1 MGDFSMRKELKNKK
15 NKVPVIGEKEYAQ
28 YIDFL
33 KNEGGTRKIE
43 QGVREAKPLPT
54 QKIES

>member
-1 MGDFSMRKELKNKK
+1 MGDFSMGKELKNKK

-33 KNEGGTRKIE
+33 KNECGTQKLE
-43 QGVREAKPLPT
+43 QGVREIKPIPT